1 MLLPPGP
8 EQDLHWKNT
17 NLIITFVEE
26 YLPSLMTAV
35 SVSEIIQANKGSF
48 CLASKPHDHMQY
60 FSM

>member
-35 SVSEIIQANKGSF
+35 SVLVLVKSFREIRVLF
-48 CLASKPHDHMQY
+48 V
-60 FSM
+60 